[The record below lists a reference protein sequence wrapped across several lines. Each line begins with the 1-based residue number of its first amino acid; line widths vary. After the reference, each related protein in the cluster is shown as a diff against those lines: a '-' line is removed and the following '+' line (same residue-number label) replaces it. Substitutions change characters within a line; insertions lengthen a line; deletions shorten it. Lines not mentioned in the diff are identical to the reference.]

1 MEHCRD
7 DKLSLQQT
15 QEITVLAPLYQA
27 RNTDSPLLFNSE
39 NKVFFTEKI
48 KVLLNLILAGKGRN

>member
-15 QEITVLAPLYQA
+15 EEITVLAPLYLA
-27 RNTDSPLLFNSE
+27 RTTDCPLLFNSE
-39 NKVFFTEKI
+39 NKVFFTGHKSFT
-48 KVLLNLILAGKGRN
+48 

>member
-15 QEITVLAPLYQA
+15 EEITVLVPLYQA
-27 RNTDSPLLFNSE
+27 ATTDCLLFFNS
-39 NKVFFTEKI
+39 VFFPEKI

>member
-7 DKLSLQQT
+7 DKLSLQRT
-15 QEITVLAPLYQA
+15 EEITVLAPLYQA
-27 RNTDSPLLFNSE
+27 TTTDCPLLLSQKIKYFSL
-39 NKVFFTEKI
+39 KI